1 MGLPFI
7 IAGFNICFTDETIKA
22 PPLQYYYERGY
33 DTYME
38 ARVVEIAE
46 RIRAL
51 REICEFTME
60 EMAEALGVSPEEY
73 RMCEEGKKDFN
84 FTFLYKC
91 ADKFGVDIVE
101 LLTGQNPH
109 LSFYCIVRKDEGLD
123 MHRRKGFTY
132 KHLGYRLKDKLA
144 EPFLVTAPFIPE
156 EQNAPISLST
166 HAGQE
171 FDYILSG
178 ELKVQMEGHTEVLKA
193 GDAIFYDSGRGHG
206 MIATGG
212 ESCQFLAIVIKDQE
226 EEESC

>member
-1 MGLPFI
+1 
-7 IAGFNICFTDETIKA
+7 
-22 PPLQYYYERGY
+22 
-33 DTYME
+33 ME
-38 ARVVEIAE
+38 ARVLEISE

-60 EMAEALGVSPEEY
+60 EMAEALDVSIADY
-73 RMCEEGKKDFN
+73 QACEEGKKDFN

-123 MHRRKGFTY
+123 MRRRKGFTY

-144 EPFLVTAPFIPE
+144 EPFLVTAPFIPD
-156 EQNAPISLST
+156 EQNAPIALST

-178 ELKVQMEGHTEVLKA
+178 ELKVQMENHTEVLKA

-212 ESCQFLAIVIKDQE
+212 EPCQFLAIVIKDQE

>member
-1 MGLPFI
+1 
-7 IAGFNICFTDETIKA
+7 
-22 PPLQYYYERGY
+22 
-33 DTYME
+33 ME

-60 EMAEALGVSPEEY
+60 EMAEALDVSPEEY

-101 LLTGQNPH
+101 LLTGEDPH

-123 MHRRKGFTY
+123 MRRRKGFTY
-132 KHLGYRLKDKLA
+132 KHLGYRLKHKLA
-144 EPFLVTAPFIPE
+144 EPFLVTAPYIPE
-156 EQNAPISLST
+156 EQEAPIALST

-178 ELKVQMEGHTEVLKA
+178 KLKVQMEEHTEVLKA
-193 GDAIFYDSGRGHG
+193 HGGAQSWGRH
-206 MIATGG
+206 
-212 ESCQFLAIVIKDQE
+212 FL
-226 EEESC
+226 